1 MQTQN
6 AEVPE
11 FDNPIAVEA
20 GDKSSD
26 LTAFQI
32 HILAGQGDPMRSH
45 MVDAVLSFAHPASS
59 PLSVQLG
66 DGSRFRG

>member
-6 AEVPE
+6 AEVPEFDNPIAAE

-45 MVDAVLSFAHPASS
+45 MVVRHTDHPT
-59 PLSVQLG
+59 PLLTNV
-66 DGSRFRG
+66 DD